1 MFMLLFAALERVG
14 NKISERLQLL
24 PGRKHPCRPAYL
36 REAGALLS
44 LNARTGL
51 SWPPGLGS
59 LKLLNV
65 NSVWVLSGQLRFSAA
80 GGKLDHMIYPWA
92 PELLASLASFI
103 WFRIWN
109 MDLEDECRHCTWWC
123 KHIRAWPKQSAA
135 VCFINGTLS
144 YDDNHSTV
152 KEQISAIVPAER
164 KITSNWR
171 FLDSCCSSDKIWN
184 FSQQI
189 FAPLAGISTDSLWT

>member
-80 GGKLDHMIYPWA
+80 GGKLDHMIYP
-92 PELLASLASFI
+92 
-103 WFRIWN
+103 
-109 MDLEDECRHCTWWC
+109 
-123 KHIRAWPKQSAA
+123 
-135 VCFINGTLS
+135 
-144 YDDNHSTV
+144 
-152 KEQISAIVPAER
+152 
-164 KITSNWR
+164 
-171 FLDSCCSSDKIWN
+171 
-184 FSQQI
+184 
-189 FAPLAGISTDSLWT
+189 